1 MVDGAKDRPLRIL
14 VSNDDGIHAPGLKVL
29 IRIAKAISTDV
40 WVVAPETEQSGASHS
55 LTLTSPLRIRKA
67 GAKRYAVSGTPTDCV
82 MMAIDRLIKGRKPD
96 LVLSGVNRGGNIGE
110 DVTYSG
116 TIAAAM
122 EGTMLGVPSI
132 AMSQVLGFDRD
143 KPVQWACAAAHGA
156 AVVRRLLETG
166 WPDDVLINV
175 NFPPIAP
182 EEVTGVRVS
191 HQGRR
196 GVGNLFVEERVDAR
210 GNDYYWLGYRRSPEP
225 PEVDSDI
232 EAVYA
237 GAISVTAL
245 HLDLTHYDTQA
256 NLRRAFSGL
265 DLGS

>member
-1 MVDGAKDRPLRIL
+1 MPEAAAKPLRIL

-29 IRIAKAISTDV
+29 IGIARELSSDV

-55 LTLTSPLRIRKA
+55 LTLTEPLRIRKA
-67 GAKRYAVSGTPTDCV
+67 GPKRFAVSGTPTDCV
-82 MMAIDRLIKGRKPD
+82 MMAIDKIITGRKPD

-132 AMSQVLGFDRD
+132 AFSQVIGFDRA
-143 KPVQWACAAAHGA
+143 KPIQWACAAAHGA
-156 AVVRRLLETG
+156 AVVRKLIETG
-166 WPDDVLINV
+166 WPRDVLVNV
-175 NFPPIAP
+175 NFPPVP
-182 EEVTGVRVS
+182 PDEVTGVRVS

-196 GVGNLFVEERVDAR
+196 GVGNLFVDERTDAR
-210 GNDYYWLGYRRSPEP
+210 GNNYYWLGYRRSPEP
-225 PEVDSDI
+225 PEPDSDI
-232 EAVYA
+232 ESVYA

-256 NLRRAFSGL
+256 SLRRAFSGL
-265 DLGS
+265 KLSE